1 MLLRRYLVRERE
13 SVPWVGVGPGGVELE
28 ALVPV
33 DAPAYMTDMR
43 LCEKVDHNN
52 DNHNHNYN

>member
-52 DNHNHNYN
+52 DNHNYN